1 MAGRTQKVIQHAD
14 HFLYLEVNFLPKHN
28 PKFSTDLYFLK
39 MDQLEE
45 DYPR

>member
-1 MAGRTQKVIQHAD
+1 MNQKQNTPKN
-14 HFLYLEVNFLPKHN
+14 EVNFLPKHN